1 MKFRIGDFK
10 STLREEKEPLIR
22 LMLAA
27 GVVFILDQLSKL
39 LVEKMIPINS
49 HSEILSGFF
58 ALVHWGNTGAAWSLF
73 TGQNI
78 LLGWFGLLS
87 LGFIYFFRRFL
98 EFSHPLGQIGMGLMM
113 GGITGNLVDRFFR
126 GHVVD
131 FLYFFI
137 YTRSGKELGYP
148 AFNIADI
155 GICVGVGI
163 LFILGI
169 FHIKKNV
176 EQDG

>member
-1 MKFRIGDFK
+1 M
-10 STLREEKEPLIR
+10 
-22 LMLAA
+22 
-27 GVVFILDQLSKL
+27 
-39 LVEKMIPINS
+39 
-49 HSEILSGFF
+49 
-58 ALVHWGNTGAAWSLF
+58 
-73 TGQNI
+73 
-78 LLGWFGLLS
+78 
-87 LGFIYFFRRFL
+87 

-169 FHIKKNV
+169 FHIKKNA
-176 EQDG
+176 EQDE